1 MNKGSDDVSVDDDY
15 AHMEKRIKSKSIQK
29 GREKL

>member
-1 MNKGSDDVSVDDDY
+1 MNKGSDDVSVDGDD
-15 AHMEKRIKSKSIQK
+15 AHGFKRIKSSRIQK